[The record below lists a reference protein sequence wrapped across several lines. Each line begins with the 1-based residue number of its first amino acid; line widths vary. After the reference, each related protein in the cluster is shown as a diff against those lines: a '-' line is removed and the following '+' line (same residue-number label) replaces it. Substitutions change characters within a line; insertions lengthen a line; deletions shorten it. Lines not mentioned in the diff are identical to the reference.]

1 MDLSFP
7 GQRTATANSFIPHD
21 SVYMPGPR
29 AGKSDT
35 VILDSKYPKM
45 TPKFVKQKSHWFHSS
60 IKFANPVRSLKV
72 VHRSEQRYCSIILQ
86 RFVWAHYLPT
96 NPLTLQMSVI
106 YFFCS
111 LKHEKEGE
119 CGDLPAMGIPTEPK
133 DELSITYSYSVSFM
147 VSSSNSFILFTFF
160 VSWGTKLSKGR
171 GDYSCGDYIMGNT
184 VMGFVL
190 HVWAVENLESLEI

>member
-21 SVYMPGPR
+21 SVYMPRPR

-35 VILDSKYPKM
+35 LILDSRYPTM

-60 IKFANPVRSLKV
+60 IRIANPVQSLKV
-72 VHRSEQRYCSIILQ
+72 IHRSEQRYCSIILQ
-86 RFVWAHYLPT
+86 RFVLAHYLPT
-96 NPLTLQMSVI
+96 NPLTLQTSVI

-160 VSWGTKLSKGR
+160 VSWGTKLSTGR

-190 HVWAVENLESLEI
+190 HVWVVENLESLEI

>member
-1 MDLSFP
+1 MNKDIALSFYRDLYGP
-7 GQRTATANSFIPHD
+7 ISCPPSPH
-21 SVYMPGPR
+21 
-29 AGKSDT
+29 
-35 VILDSKYPKM
+35 
-45 TPKFVKQKSHWFHSS
+45 F
-60 IKFANPVRSLKV
+60 
-72 VHRSEQRYCSIILQ
+72 
-86 RFVWAHYLPT
+86 T
-96 NPLTLQMSVI
+96 NISI

-160 VSWGTKLSKGR
+160 VSWGTKLSTGR

-190 HVWAVENLESLEI
+190 HVWVEENLESLEI

>member
-7 GQRTATANSFIPHD
+7 GQQTTTANSCIPHD
-21 SVYMPGPR
+21 SVYILGPR

-60 IKFANPVRSLKV
+60 IKFSNPEQSLKV
-72 VHRSEQRYCSIILQ
+72 IHRSEQRYCSIIWQ
-86 RFVWAHYLPT
+86 RFVWAHYLST
-96 NPLTLQMSVI
+96 NPRTLQTSVI

-119 CGDLPAMGIPTEPK
+119 CGHLPAMGIPTEPK
-133 DELSITYSYSVSFM
+133 DELSIIYSYSVSFM
-147 VSSSNSFILFTFF
+147 VSSPTLFFF
-160 VSWGTKLSKGR
+160 LLS
-171 GDYSCGDYIMGNT
+171 
-184 VMGFVL
+184 L
-190 HVWAVENLESLEI
+190 SLEEQNLIHLQRRLFLWWFYYG

>member
-7 GQRTATANSFIPHD
+7 GQRTATANSCIPHD

-60 IKFANPVRSLKV
+60 IKFSNPEQSLKV
-72 VHRSEQRYCSIILQ
+72 IHRSEQRYCSIIWQ
-86 RFVWAHYLPT
+86 RFVWAHYLST
-96 NPLTLQMSVI
+96 NPRTLQTSVI

-119 CGDLPAMGIPTEPK
+119 CGHLPAMGIPTEPK
-133 DELSITYSYSVSFM
+133 DELSIIYSYSVSFM
-147 VSSSNSFILFTFF
+147 VSSPTLFFF
-160 VSWGTKLSKGR
+160 LLS
-171 GDYSCGDYIMGNT
+171 
-184 VMGFVL
+184 L
-190 HVWAVENLESLEI
+190 SLEEQNLIHLQRRLFLWWLYYG

>member
-7 GQRTATANSFIPHD
+7 GQRTATATSCIPHD

-60 IKFANPVRSLKV
+60 IKFANPEQSLKV
-72 VHRSEQRYCSIILQ
+72 IHRSEQRYCSIILQ
-86 RFVWAHYLPT
+86 RFVLAHYLPT
-96 NPLTLQMSVI
+96 NPLTLQTSVI

-133 DELSITYSYSVSFM
+133 DELSIIYSYSVSFM
-147 VSSSNSFILFTFF
+147 VSSPTLLFFL
-160 VSWGTKLSKGR
+160 LS
-171 GDYSCGDYIMGNT
+171 
-184 VMGFVL
+184 L
-190 HVWAVENLESLEI
+190 SLEEQN